1 MSKLRDVGSLPA
13 ALVRL
18 DSPQLARVVEQLA
31 PERLNEL
38 IQHCGLHACGDLVT
52 VARPSQLTAVLD
64 LDLWRRSDAG
74 ADEEFDVY
82 RFGEWLEVLADTDLD
97 AAVRTIVGTDL
108 QVWIAGLSRYVRVFD
123 LATFEPTAQTDDEWV
138 DALERGDGLECEIG
152 GYLIRAGRQA
162 PWDAIVEVL
171 AALETGAPDRFR
183 ALMTACRAVSD
194 SGRELD
200 GLDELLEAPEQLLH
214 EVTLGREERRASQ
227 GYTTPAEARAFLEL
241 ARTRGSEA
249 DGRATGKVLVAAHVS
264 PSALAQAVV
273 EPRAEAPVVVE
284 ALAADEVAAL
294 GAVEDVLAHAG
305 LVPQG
310 PRALLAEGPQQAL
323 PLAQMRTRL
332 AFVRDADE
340 NAYLQRTRE
349 LAFLAN
355 TLIAG
360 CSMQTRPFATQEA
373 SDAAVA
379 VCNLGL
385 ERWLPAPPDDFLA
398 AHDLIGVFQL
408 GWSVL
413 HREVSLHAAEALIQ
427 FLSAFRGADR
437 QIQSELDRL
446 RRELMKQYDLGTPWR
461 AEQALEAI
469 APLDLAVWTAL
480 VGLFSECPVIPAAVV
495 ALLERRTAGF
505 RAADYD
511 FISTGAQIFLV
522 RRFMRALPDMLSR

>member
-1 MSKLRDVGSLPA
+1 MAKLRDVGSLPA
-13 ALVRL
+13 ALTRL
-18 DSPQLARVVEQLA
+18 DSPQLARVVERLA

-52 VARPSQLTAVLD
+52 AARPSQLTAVLD

-97 AAVRTIVGTDL
+97 AAVRTIAATDL
-108 QVWIAGLSRYVRVFD
+108 QVWVAGLSRYVGVFD
-123 LATFEPTAQTDDEWV
+123 LATFEPTARTDDEWV

-152 GYLIRAGRQA
+152 GYLIRAGCQA

-171 AALETGAPDRFR
+171 TALETGAPDRFQ

-214 EVTLGREERRASQ
+214 DVTLGREERRADQ

-241 ARTRGSEA
+241 ARTRGS
-249 DGRATGKVLVAAHVS
+249 DPDSRAAGKVLAAAHLPPASRIEVTTAA
-264 PSALAQAVV
+264 PVHTPAVV
-273 EPRAEAPVVVE
+273 ET
-284 ALAADEVAAL
+284 LAADEAAAL
-294 GAVEDVLAHAG
+294 SAVEEVLARAG
-305 LVPQG
+305 LVPQQ
-310 PRALLAEGPQQAL
+310 PRALLAERTPEAL
-323 PLAQMRTRL
+323 PLAEISARMAYL
-332 AFVRDADE
+332 HEHNEDV
-340 NAYLQRTRE
+340 YLQRSGE

-360 CSMQTRPFATQEA
+360 CSLQTRPFATQEA
-373 SDAAVA
+373 SDAVVA

-385 ERWLPAPPDDFLA
+385 ERWRPAPPDDFLA

-408 GWSVL
+408 GWSAL
-413 HREVSLHAAEALIQ
+413 HREVSLHAADALIQ

-437 QIQSELDRL
+437 QIQNELDRL
-446 RRELMKQYDLGTPWR
+446 RRELMKQYELGTPWR
-461 AEQALEAI
+461 AEEALEAI
-469 APLDLAVWTAL
+469 APIDLAVWTAL
-480 VGLFSECPVIPAAVV
+480 VGLLSECPVIPAAVT
-495 ALLERRTAGF
+495 AILERRTGGF

-511 FISTGAQIFLV
+511 FISTGSQIFLV